1 MNQKTLPENYE
12 LITCPVC
19 GADDFKVIDERIID
33 KNLLC
38 SVACLRCSHVFLNPR
53 AKAEVYEAYY
63 QRGFSKEFNAI
74 GEHVDPY
81 EQVKGN
87 AAKTERILRF
97 LKPEL
102 RNGLRVLEIG
112 CGYGNILAA
121 LRDRYDAT
129 VTGIEPDPAAREV
142 AKKAFNIDI
151 VFESFENFI
160 GGYQGDT
167 YDVIL
172 LHHVLEH
179 MLHPDEAVSRFSGLL
194 KPGGFVYI
202 GVPNITALTFPKKMF
217 FRFPHVSNFTPF
229 SLELLLSM
237 YGLKIV
243 RRDDFQKPLSVI
255 AVAQSSERTL
265 VSWGPIVAR
274 SFPLGRVKRAILF
287 SHIYHSIRLFIRDH
301 IRPLFPRWMKDFVKR
316 LLKKKI

>member
-53 AKAEVYEAYY
+53 AKAEVYKAYY

-74 GEHVDPY
+74 GENADPY

-87 AAKTERILRF
+87 AAKTERILKF

-112 CGYGNILAA
+112 CGYGNVLAA
-121 LRDRYDAT
+121 LRDQYDAT

-142 AKKAFNIDI
+142 AKKVFNIDI
-151 VFESFENFI
+151 FFKSFEDFI
-160 GGYQGDT
+160 SCGLRET

-179 MLHPDEAVSRFSGLL
+179 MLHPDEVVSRVSELL

-229 SLELLLSM
+229 SLGLLLSM
-237 YGLKIV
+237 HGLKIA

-255 AVAQSSERTL
+255 AVAQFSERAPA
-265 VSWGPIVAR
+265 SWGPIVVR
-274 SFPLGRVKRAILF
+274 SFPLRRVKRSIFF
-287 SHIYHSIRLFIRDH
+287 SHVYHSVRLFIRDH
-301 IRPLFPRWMKDFVKR
+301 VRPLFLRWMKNSVKR
-316 LLKKKI
+316 FLKKKI